1 MKTEVK
7 VPSVGES
14 ITTGV
19 LVAWLKHNG
28 DQVQE
33 GENLFELETEK
44 ATLEIP
50 SPGTGT
56 LEILVEE
63 GAEVLIDQTVA
74 VLDSQQ
80 EAAEPSAQSP
90 QGEQITK
97 AELKAKEA
105 EPVDKE
111 PAAAPQSKPASS
123 RPKEKEVEAKPPDVK
138 QKAPPE
144 PTSLPQAPAV
154 KKPAVEKR
162 RTERVTMTAIRK
174 KTAERLVQAK
184 STSAYLTT
192 FNEIDMQKVIEIR
205 AHYKTDFEKEH
216 GIKIGFMSFF
226 VKACCQALREFPDL
240 NAQVEG
246 QEIIYNH
253 FYDIGVA
260 ISIERG
266 LLVPVIRDA
275 DKLHFADIETAIAD
289 LAKRAREKKLSPD
302 ELTGGT
308 FTITNGGIFGSL
320 MSTPIP
326 AYPQSAIL
334 GMHAIKKRPVV
345 IDDKIEIRPMMYVA
359 LTYDHRIIDG
369 RQAVSFLMRIKEYI
383 EDPDKLLLEL

>member
-19 LVAWLKHNG
+19 IVAWLKRNG

-33 GENLFELETEK
+33 GENLFELETDK
-44 ATLEIP
+44 AVLEIP
-50 SPGTGT
+50 SPGAGT

-63 GAEVLIDQTVA
+63 GTEVSIDQTVA
-74 VLDSQQ
+74 QLDSEKAGAQAST
-80 EAAEPSAQSP
+80 AAPVEKPAT
-90 QGEQITK
+90 TK
-97 AELKAKEA
+97 AEQKIKAA
-105 EPVDKE
+105 SQAAKE
-111 PAAAPQSKPASS
+111 PAEVKTSSPPSSESVEAAVSKP
-123 RPKEKEVEAKPPDVK
+123 
-138 QKAPPE
+138 
-144 PTSLPQAPAV
+144 PAV
-154 KKPAVEKR
+154 VVPPAMTAGVPTGEKR
-162 RTERVTMTAIRK
+162 RTERVRMTAIRK
-174 KTAERLVQAK
+174 KTAERLVQARH
-184 STSAYLTT
+184 TAAHLTT
-192 FNEIDMQKVIEIR
+192 FNEIDMNKVIEIR

-226 VKACCQALREFPDL
+226 VKACCQALKEFPDV
-240 NAQVEG
+240 NAQVDG
-246 QEIIYNH
+246 DEIIYNY

-266 LLVPVIRDA
+266 LIVPIIRDA
-275 DKLHFADIETAIAD
+275 DKLHFAEIETTIAD
-289 LAKRAREKKLSPD
+289 LAKRAQDKKLSPD

-320 MSTPIP
+320 LSTPIP

-345 IDDKIEIRPMMYVA
+345 VNDQITIRAMMYVA

-369 RQAVSFLMRIKEYI
+369 REAVSFLARIKEYI